1 MLAKSPATAHFISH
15 KLAVYFV
22 GDDPPAALV
31 DRMAAKFRQSGGDI
45 AATLSI
51 LFHSQE
57 FTASLGHTFKDP
69 VHYAVSAV
77 RVAYDGKT
85 IVNPAPMLGWLN
97 RMGEP
102 LYGRPTPDGYPL
114 NEAAWASPGQMT
126 TRFEMARV
134 IGNNSAG
141 LFRTADAEPVEKP
154 AFPQL
159 ANALYFSATASMLT
173 PDTQKALDQSKSPQ
187 EWNLFLLASP
197 EFMHR

>member
-1 MLAKSPATAHFISH
+1 M
-15 KLAVYFV
+15 YFV
-22 GDDPPAALV
+22 GDEPPVALV
-31 DRMAAKFRQSGGDI
+31 NRMAAKFQQSDGDI

-51 LFHSQE
+51 LFHSSE
-57 FTASLGHTFKDP
+57 FAASLGRTFKDP
-69 VHYAVSAV
+69 MHYAVSAV

-85 IVNPAPMLGWLN
+85 IVNAAPMLGWLN

-114 NEAAWASPGQMT
+114 SEVAWASPGQMT

-141 LFRTADAEPVEKP
+141 LFRTTDAEPVEKP

-173 PDTQKALDQSKSPQ
+173 PDTRKALDQSKSPQ

-197 EFMHR
+197 EFMRR